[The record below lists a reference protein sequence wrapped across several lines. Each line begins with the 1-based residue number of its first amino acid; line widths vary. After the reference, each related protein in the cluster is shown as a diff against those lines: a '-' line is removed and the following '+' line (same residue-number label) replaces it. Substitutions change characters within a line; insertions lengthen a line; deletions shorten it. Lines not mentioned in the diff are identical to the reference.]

1 MNIRVSF
8 FLAALTIVL
17 AGCASHKSVT
27 PTSQSEMPSIQTS
40 LHEQWLQERL
50 NEARSIKVGSTFS
63 ALAKHFAFDGGPN
76 GNDGYFRCDLI
87 SCPSIKID
95 VVLVDSSGKKI
106 KLSIFDKMP
115 ADVRVSSVSKP
126 YRQEPI
132 SD

>member
-1 MNIRVSF
+1 MRALIIAFVF
-8 FLAALTIVL
+8 TALTVA
-17 AGCASHKSVT
+17 AGDVGVVAS
-27 PTSQSEMPSIQTS
+27 QPSS
-40 LHEQWLQERL
+40 HEQWLQERL
-50 NEARSIKVGSTFS
+50 KEARSIQVGSTIS
-63 ALAKHFAFDGGPN
+63 EVAKHFTFDGGPN